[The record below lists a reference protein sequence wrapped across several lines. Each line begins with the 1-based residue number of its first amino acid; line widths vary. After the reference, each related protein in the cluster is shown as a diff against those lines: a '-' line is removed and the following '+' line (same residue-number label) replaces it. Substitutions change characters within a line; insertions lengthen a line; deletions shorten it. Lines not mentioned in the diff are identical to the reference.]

1 MHVVTQGH
9 LKRGAIHMHR
19 RFPSFAARTL
29 LACVPALGLVM
40 AVGAGT
46 ASAARTPAN
55 ARAAAVRE
63 ALEHLMVGNH
73 ALNHLVGHAVF
84 VKPAL
89 VKAKSTN
96 WGGYAD
102 IATSSTYSKVTG
114 SWTQP
119 KATCGSATSLAA
131 FWVGIDGYSSKS
143 VEQEGT
149 IIECISGVAHYATW
163 WEMYP
168 ANAVQIVGTTV
179 KPGDHITAS
188 TIRTGTS
195 YKLTVTDSTTP
206 ANSFTTTQTCA
217 AATCVDSSTEWIA
230 EAPSGSSGL
239 FPLAK
244 FGTWTLKAATVTNGT
259 KTGTIKTFPDS
270 QITMVTA
277 TPPNTKVKAQPGA
290 LNSAGN
296 SFKVTWKA
304 AK

>member
-1 MHVVTQGH
+1 M
-9 LKRGAIHMHR
+9 RR

-55 ARAAAVRE
+55 ARAAAARE
-63 ALEHLMVGNH
+63 VLEHLLVGNH
-73 ALNHLVGHAVF
+73 ALNHMVGHAVS

-89 VKAKSTN
+89 VKVKSTN
-96 WGGYAD
+96 WSGYAD
-102 IATSSTYSKVTG
+102 THTTSTYSKVTG
-114 SWTQP
+114 SWTEP
-119 KATCGSATSLAA
+119 KGACTSATSLAA
-131 FWVGIDGYSSKS
+131 FWVGIDGYSSTS

-206 ANSFTTTQTCA
+206 ANSFSTTQSCA

-230 EAPSGSSGL
+230 EAPSGSAGL
-239 FPLAK
+239 YPLAN
-244 FGTWTLKAATVTNGT
+244 FGTWTLNGATVTAGT
-259 KTGTIKTFPDS
+259 KAGTIKTFPDS
-270 QITMVTA
+270 QITMVNGTSG
-277 TPPNTKVKAQPGA
+277 KVKAQPGA
-290 LNSAGN
+290 LNTAGN
-296 SFKVTWKA
+296 AFKVVWKSA
-304 AK
+304 T